1 MMFERFTKTAR
12 EVVLQAMNVEAA
24 ALGARTVE
32 AEHLLLALSQTI
44 GVEHDTLIK
53 ALEAETAASLNAVG
67 VSLRPPPSPSQPRQ
81 PRMGASA
88 KIALHR
94 ALEMALARGD
104 REIRAEHV
112 ALGVLAADVGTVP
125 RALAIA
131 GLDREGLA
139 AKL

>member
-1 MMFERFTKTAR
+1 MFERFTKTAR
-12 EVVLQAMNVEAA
+12 EVVLQAINVEAA

-67 VSLRPPPSPSQPRQ
+67 VSLRPHPSPSQTRQ

>member
-1 MMFERFTKTAR
+1 MFERFTKTAR
-12 EVVLQAMNVEAA
+12 AVVEQATNVEAA

-44 GVEHDTLIK
+44 GIEHGAIIK
-53 ALEAETAASLNAVG
+53 ALEAETAASLDSVG
-67 VSLRPPPSPSQPRQ
+67 VSMRPPLSPSRSRQ
-81 PRMGASA
+81 PRMGAST

-94 ALEMALARGD
+94 ALEAALARGD

-131 GLDREGLA
+131 GLDRRELA
-139 AKL
+139 ARL

>member
-1 MMFERFTKTAR
+1 MFERFTKDAR
-12 EVVLQAMNVEAA
+12 RVVLQAVNVEAA

-32 AEHLLLALSQTI
+32 AEHLLLALSETI
-44 GVEHDTLIK
+44 GVEHDTLVD
-53 ALEAETAASLNAVG
+53 ALEAETAASLDAVG
-67 VSLRPPPSPSQPRQ
+67 VSLRPPPPRRRRRQ

-94 ALEMALARGD
+94 ALQTALARKD
-104 REIRAEHV
+104 RAIRAEHV

-131 GLDREGLA
+131 GLDREALA
-139 AKL
+139 AAL

>member
-1 MMFERFTKTAR
+1 MFERFTQDAR
-12 EVVLQAMNVEAA
+12 RVVLQAADVEAT

-32 AEHLLLALSQTI
+32 AEHLLLALSETI
-44 GVEHDTLIK
+44 GVEHDTLVD
-53 ALEAETAASLNAVG
+53 ALEAETAASLDAVG
-67 VSLRPPPSPSQPRQ
+67 VSLRPPPPTRRRRP

-94 ALEMALARGD
+94 ALKTALARKD

-112 ALGVLAADVGTVP
+112 ALGVLEADVGTVP

-131 GLDREGLA
+131 GLDREALA
-139 AKL
+139 AAL